1 MLAVLSPSL
10 NRMMVYFSTFVNLV
24 IVNLHATA
32 HDAIQ
37 NSLVPV
43 IGFPLQ
49 LYIVEEAAISLFYA
63 LAVQLV
69 SQSSHDFP
77 SGMVGNQVCYL
88 IQMFHR
94 FFTVGT
100 AKDKQDFL
108 FTNAHFH
115 KIVLLDVDKNKSGR

>member
-10 NRMMVYFSTFVNLV
+10 NRMMVSFSIFVNLV
-24 IVNLHATA
+24 IVNLHTAA

-43 IGFPLQ
+43 IGFHLQ
-49 LYIVEEAAISLFYA
+49 LHIVEEAAIPLFYA

-69 SQSSHDFP
+69 SQSFHDFL
-77 SGMVGNQVCYL
+77 SGRVGNQVCHL
-88 IQMFHR
+88 IQTIHR
-94 FFTVGT
+94 CFTVGA

-108 FTNAHFH
+108 FANAHFH
-115 KIVLLDVDKNKSGR
+115 KIVLLEVDKNKSGR